1 MVSGDSM
8 NRWMKYLVLAVL
20 VFGLPVTLVAQDAE
34 AEAAAEP
41 AEAEEDP
48 AASLE
53 EIDRLLA
60 QEEAIYS
67 GGGYTYDPGGRR
79 DPFRSL
85 LEMTT
90 RDDNS
95 TRPEGIPGLLI
106 DDIVITG
113 IFSTPEGMWAQ
124 VQTSTKDISYL
135 LREGDLLYDGDV
147 LRITAGEVVF
157 KQSVNDPT
165 ILKPF
170 REVVKALNP

>member
-1 MVSGDSM
+1 
-8 NRWMKYLVLAVL
+8 MKQCITAFGSCLLAV
-20 VFGLPVTLVAQDAE
+20 GLLASGLAAQESLDPEIATE
-34 AEAAAEP
+34 VGDDQAVDS
-41 AEAEEDP
+41 EE
-48 AASLE
+48 SLR

-60 QEEAIYS
+60 QEESIYS

-85 LEMTT
+85 LEQTT
-90 RDDNS
+90 RDPSD

-124 VQTSTKDISYL
+124 IQTSAKDISYL

-147 LRITAGEVVF
+147 LRIASGEVVF

-170 REVVKALNP
+170 REVVKALSP

>member
-1 MVSGDSM
+1 M
-8 NRWMKYLVLAVL
+8 NHWLKILGSFVLVLGL
-20 VFGLPVTLVAQDAE
+20 VTVGAVAQDPAGVDE
-34 AEAAAEP
+34 TEEP
-41 AEAEEDP
+41 AEQELDSE
-48 AASLE
+48 ASLK

-60 QEEAIYS
+60 QDETIYS

-85 LEMTT
+85 LKVTT
-90 RDDNS
+90 RDPDD

-124 VQTSTKDISYL
+124 VQTSAKDISYL

-147 LRITAGEVVF
+147 LRIAPGEVVF

-170 REVVKALNP
+170 REVVKALDP